1 MADRDFVVKNG
12 LVVNT
17 TFTANSTRLSL
28 GSNVVVNNSSYYVG
42 NSTANAV
49 LTSTSLSV
57 SNSSGIANLEPTRII
72 VGNSVVNSTVISIGN
87 VVVNTTIIS
96 IGNST
101 VNSIINSTSFSG
113 TAAAALTIAG
123 ASATNIV
130 NTSGDY
136 TITGVH
142 THNANTI
149 FNANIQVT
157 GVVANGSRGTA
168 GQLLTS
174 NGTSTYWSTVT
185 ISASVA
191 GGDTQIQF
199 NDSGSLNATAG
210 FTFNKTSNT
219 ISVGNSTVNSLIN
232 STSFSG
238 TANNAL
244 FLGGTAAVGY
254 QTTAGL
260 SANVAT
266 LSSNNASFLGG
277 VAAASY
283 VNTSGSYTIGGVLTF
298 SANAIFNANI
308 QVTGVVA
315 NGSRGTAG
323 QLLTSNGTTAYW
335 STPPAAVAGADLQIQ
350 FNDGGFLNA
359 AAGFTFSKTTNNVF
373 ISGNLGVGNTSP
385 NAKLQVTGTANISGN
400 VAIDDNLSL
409 LNAKRIT
416 FAPVAG
422 GSNVY
427 FTLQNDDNFVFYST
441 NTLNEPRAVWG
452 IFANSATSNLQAY
465 VPLQLNSSL
474 VANST
479 TGTNGQVLTSNGS
492 GVYWSTAG
500 GGATLTAN
508 NTDPQ
513 TFYLPM
519 ANATSGSWT
528 NGVISTTKLYF
539 VPSTGTLNATIF
551 NSLSDARYKSNVA
564 TIENALET
572 VCKLRGVTFDWKD
585 NGNKSAGIIAQEAQD
600 IVPMLVGN
608 NEIKN
613 VNYDGLVGFL
623 IEAIKELNAKI
634 EKLENG

>member
-1 MADRDFVVKNG
+1 LADRDFVVKNG

-17 TFTANSTRLSL
+17 TFSANSTRLSL

-49 LTSTSLSV
+49 LTSTTLSV
-57 SNSSGIANLEPTRII
+57 SNSSGIANLEPTRLV

-87 VVVNTTIIS
+87 VVVNTSIIS

-113 TAAAALTIAG
+113 TAASALALQGAAAN
-123 ASATNIV
+123 AFV
-130 NTSGDY
+130 NTSADY

-142 THNANTI
+142 THSANTI

-157 GVVANGSRGTA
+157 GIVSNGSTGTA

-219 ISVGNSTVNSLIN
+219 ISVGNSTVNASIN
-232 STSFSG
+232 STTFSG
-238 TANNAL
+238 TANN
-244 FLGGTAAVGY
+244 
-254 QTTAGL
+254 
-260 SANVAT
+260 S
-266 LSSNNASFLGG
+266 SFLGG
-277 VAAASY
+277 VAASGYQTSAGLASNVATLSANNSSFLGGVSAASY
-283 VNTSGSYTIGGVLTF
+283 VNTSGSYTLGGVLTF
-298 SANAIFNANI
+298 SANAIFNSNI
-308 QVTGVVA
+308 QVTGIVS
-315 NGSRGTAG
+315 NGSTGTTG
-323 QLLTSNGTTAYW
+323 QLLTSNGTSTYW
-335 STPPAAVAGADLQIQ
+335 STPAASVAGSDTHIQ

-359 AAGFTFSKTTNNVF
+359 VASFTFNKTTNTVSFANGSV
-373 ISGNLGVGNTSP
+373 SGNLTIASTGE
-385 NAKLQVTGTANISGN
+385 LIVTAGAGIVANGSFGTA
-400 VAIDDNLSL
+400 
-409 LNAKRIT
+409 
-416 FAPVAG
+416 
-422 GSNVY
+422 
-427 FTLQNDDNFVFYST
+427 
-441 NTLNEPRAVWG
+441 
-452 IFANSATSNLQAY
+452 
-465 VPLQLNSSL
+465 
-474 VANST
+474 
-479 TGTNGQVLTSNGS
+479 GQVLTSNATS
-492 GVYWSTAG
+492 IYWSTVS

-508 NTDPQ
+508 NTDSQ
-513 TFYLPM
+513 TFYIPM
-519 ANATSGSWT
+519 ANATSGSWS

-551 NSLSDARYKSNVA
+551 NSLSDERFKTNVES
-564 TIENALET
+564 ISNALET

-585 NGNKSAGIIAQEAQD
+585 NGNKSAGIIAQEAES

-634 EKLENG
+634 EKLEKNV

>member
-17 TFTANSTRLSL
+17 TFSANSTRFSL

-49 LTSTSLSV
+49 LTSTTLSI
-57 SNSSGIANLEPTRII
+57 SNSSGTANLEPTRLV

-87 VVVNTTIIS
+87 VVVNTSIIS

-123 ASATNIV
+123 AGSGLV

-142 THNANTI
+142 TYNANAI

-157 GVVANGSRGTA
+157 GIVANGSRGTA

-191 GGDTQIQF
+191 GGDTQVQF

-210 FTFNKTSNT
+210 FTFSKTSNT
-219 ISVGNSTVNSLIN
+219 ITIGNSSVNASIN

-260 SANVAT
+260 SSNVAT
-266 LSSNNASFLGG
+266 LSANNASFLGG

-283 VNTSGSYTIGGVLTF
+283 VNTSGSYTLGGVLTF
-298 SANAIFNANI
+298 SANAIFNSNI
-308 QVTGVVA
+308 QVTGIVS
-315 NGSRGTAG
+315 NGSTGTAG
-323 QLLTSNGTTAYW
+323 QLLTSNGTSTYW
-335 STPPAAVAGADLQIQ
+335 STPAASVAGSDTNIQ

-359 AAGFTFSKTTNNVF
+359 VASFTFNKTTNTVSFANGSV
-373 ISGNLGVGNTSP
+373 SGNLTIASTGE
-385 NAKLQVTGTANISGN
+385 LIVTAGAGIVANGSFGTA
-400 VAIDDNLSL
+400 
-409 LNAKRIT
+409 
-416 FAPVAG
+416 
-422 GSNVY
+422 
-427 FTLQNDDNFVFYST
+427 
-441 NTLNEPRAVWG
+441 
-452 IFANSATSNLQAY
+452 
-465 VPLQLNSSL
+465 
-474 VANST
+474 
-479 TGTNGQVLTSNGS
+479 GQVLTSNATS
-492 GVYWSTAG
+492 IYWSTVS

-508 NTDPQ
+508 NTDSQ
-513 TFYLPM
+513 TFYIPM
-519 ANATSGSWT
+519 ANATSGSWS

-551 NSLSDARYKSNVA
+551 NSLSDERFKSNVES
-564 TIENALET
+564 ISNALET

-585 NGNKSAGIIAQEAQD
+585 NGNKSAGIIAQEAES

-634 EKLENG
+634 EKLEKNV